1 MVPFSASASRIR
13 RADRPGQVG
22 IAPCAAVV
30 CAMAFNMTKSWIVPS
45 LENRLIYTKYHR
57 KPDFHARWCAAGAWF
72 TGGKVKNDAHSEL
85 EFVGCQLSKL
95 TPPPLP
101 KLPITPQSQN

>member
-1 MVPFSASASRIR
+1 MGVGWVNRSDCPVHCFCVENPARSQAVAR
-13 RADRPGQVG
+13 G

-30 CAMAFNMTKSWIVPS
+30 CARAFNMTKSWIVLS

-85 EFVGCQLSKL
+85 EFVGCQV
-95 TPPPLP
+95 
-101 KLPITPQSQN
+101 

>member
-1 MVPFSASASRIR
+1 MR
-13 RADRPGQVG
+13 RRG
-22 IAPCAAVV
+22 V
-30 CAMAFNMTKSWIVPS
+30 CQAFTMTKSWIVLS

-85 EFVGCQLSKL
+85 EFVGCQV
-95 TPPPLP
+95 
-101 KLPITPQSQN
+101 